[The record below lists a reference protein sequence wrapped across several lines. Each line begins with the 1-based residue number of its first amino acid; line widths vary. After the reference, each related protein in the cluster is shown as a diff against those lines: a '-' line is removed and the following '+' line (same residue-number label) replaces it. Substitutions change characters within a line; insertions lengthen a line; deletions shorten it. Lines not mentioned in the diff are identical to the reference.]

1 MAASD
6 VRQDLELEV
15 TCSLCLCVLQDPKL
29 LSCNH
34 IFCRSPCL
42 ESLIRRSR
50 DNAIS
55 CPVCRAITEIPG
67 DLHKLQTAFHV
78 NRLKDIIKRLG
89 IKEQVKREPTVGN
102 KSKPDRSP
110 DTERPDR
117 CCGKHA
123 NQSLDLY
130 CRQCKEL
137 TCKDCVAIDRKHSLH
152 DYDLVSKVAPD
163 FRRLVIDRL
172 SAVEGIRKSV
182 EQALQVASQ
191 TRKDIGREKADLNRD
206 TDRLFGD
213 HQPFDARV
221 FTQRLSLTNRTM
233 DNQLERV
240 QCFEEKLQ
248 LIWSELDDLVISVH
262 QSAFE
267 KNDVEFLSSIADIFQ
282 HIKNI
287 CSKYVGL
294 SKLPLKFPYSA
305 SLLNEK
311 YAVFKGGYS

>member
-1 MAASD
+1 MDAHTACGHKD
-6 VRQDLELEV
+6 IV
-15 TCSLCLCVLQDPKL
+15 THLTLPL
-29 LSCNH
+29 LSERARTNSC
-34 IFCRSPCL
+34 IAVYQTLSL
-42 ESLIRRSR
+42 VEGKESGHARLPKRH
-50 DNAIS
+50 
-55 CPVCRAITEIPG
+55 
-67 DLHKLQTAFHV
+67 HKS
-78 NRLKDIIKRLG
+78 LG
-89 IKEQVKREPTVGN
+89 IKEQVKREPTVGD

-123 NQSLDLY
+123 HQSLDLY

-137 TCKDCVAIDRKHSLH
+137 TCKDCVAIDRKHNLH

-163 FRRLVIDRL
+163 FRRSVIDRL
-172 SAVEGIRKSV
+172 SAVEGIRKNV
-182 EQALQVASQ
+182 EEALQVASQ

-240 QCFEEKLQ
+240 QCFEVKLQ
-248 LIWSELDDLVISVH
+248 LIWSELDDLVISFH

-267 KNDVEFLSSIADIFQ
+267 KNNVEFLSSIADIFQ
-282 HIKNI
+282 HIKNVS
-287 CSKYVGL
+287 SKYVGL

-311 YAVFKGGYS
+311 YAVFKGQPLLWGWIWTGRSGSWTCCSMKT